1 MRWDAPPQPLSIHA
15 WTTDL
20 VFSKVRQGT
29 PKATSTTQPPVIFV
43 TKMLAI
49 VVPIPSG
56 RDIVNGKVKLRFTIP
71 TTAPT
76 TTAPTTAAPTTAAP
90 TTAPTAPTTAAPT
103 LNPTTAPTPQPENLR
118 TIIWILV
125 GLVSLLLV
133 LVAVFIIHKCCARRP
148 DNSLSEPM
156 M

>member
-1 MRWDAPPQPLSIHA
+1 MSSYTAVIMTWIGWDAPPQPLSIHA

-43 TKMLAI
+43 TKMLVI
-49 VVPIPSG
+49 VVPIPTG
-56 RDIVNGKVKLRFTIP
+56 RHIVNGKVKLRFTIP

-76 TTAPTTAAPTTAAP
+76 TTAPTAPT
-90 TTAPTAPTTAAPT
+90 APT

-125 GLVSLLLV
+125 GLSSCRGFHNSQV
-133 LVAVFIIHKCCARRP
+133 LR
-148 DNSLSEPM
+148 
-156 M
+156 

>member
-1 MRWDAPPQPLSIHA
+1 MSSYTAVIMTWICWDAPPQPLSIHA

-20 VFSKVRQGT
+20 VFSKVHQGT
-29 PKATSTTQPPVIFV
+29 LKATSPTQPPVIFV

-49 VVPIPSG
+49 VVPIPTG
-56 RDIVNGKVKLRFTIP
+56 RDIVNGKVKLRFTIV
-71 TTAPT
+71 
-76 TTAPTTAAPTTAAP
+76 P
-90 TTAPTAPTTAAPT
+90 TTAPTA
-103 LNPTTAPTPQPENLR
+103 APTPQPENLR

-156 M
+156 I